1 MSNSKIETLKALV
14 EKNPNNPLGRYG
26 LANEYLKLEMYEEAI
41 NEINAYLKLKDDE
54 GAVYRILGE
63 ALLKLGRKEEAK
75 EAYRK
80 GIETA
85 HRHGHPGMA
94 AEFEE
99 TLELMD

>member
-63 ALLKLGRKEEAK
+63 ALLKLGKKEEAK
-75 EAYRK
+75 EAYRN
-80 GIETA
+80 GIEA
-85 HRHGHPGMA
+85 AQRHGHPGMA

-99 TLELMD
+99 TLELID

>member
-14 EKNPNNPLGRYG
+14 EKNPDNPLGRYG

-41 NEINAYLKLKDDE
+41 MEINAYLKIKDDE

>member
-1 MSNSKIETLKALV
+1 MSDSKIETLRALV

-26 LANEYLKLEMYEEAI
+26 LGEEYIKLEMEEEAN
-41 NEINAYLKLKDDE
+41 NEINSYLKPKDDE

-99 TLELMD
+99 TLELRD

>member
-14 EKNPNNPLGRYG
+14 EKNPDNPLGRYG

-41 NEINAYLKLKDDE
+41 EQVEAYLKLKDDQ
-54 GAVYRILGE
+54 GAVYRMLGE

-75 EAYRK
+75 EAYKK
-80 GIETA
+80 GIEAA

-99 TLELMD
+99 TLELID

>member
-41 NEINAYLKLKDDE
+41 EQVEAYLKLKDDQ
-54 GAVYRILGE
+54 GAVYRMLGE

-75 EAYRK
+75 EAYKK
-80 GIETA
+80 GIEAA

-99 TLELMD
+99 TLELID

>member
-85 HRHGHPGMA
+85 HHHGHPGMA
-94 AEFEE
+94 QEFEE

>member
-1 MSNSKIETLKALV
+1 MSDSKIETLRALV

-26 LANEYLKLEMYEEAI
+26 LANEYIKLEMYEEAI

-63 ALLKLGRKEEAK
+63 ALLKLGKTEEAK

-80 GIETA
+80 GIEA
-85 HRHGHPGMA
+85 ANRHGHPGMA

-99 TLELMD
+99 TLELID

>member
-63 ALLKLGRKEEAK
+63 ALLKLGKKEEAK

-99 TLELMD
+99 TLELVD

>member
-1 MSNSKIETLKALV
+1 MSGSKIETLKALV

-41 NEINAYLKLKDDE
+41 EHIKAYLKLKEDQ
-54 GAVYRILGE
+54 GAVYRMLGE

-75 EAYRK
+75 EAYRN
-80 GIETA
+80 GIEA
-85 HRHGHPGMA
+85 AQRHGHPGMA

-99 TLELMD
+99 TLELID

>member
-14 EKNPNNPLGRYG
+14 EKNPDNPLGRYG

-41 NEINAYLKLKDDE
+41 EQVEAYLKLKDDQ
-54 GAVYRILGE
+54 GAVYRMLGE

-75 EAYRK
+75 EAYKK

-85 HRHGHPGMA
+85 ERHGHPGMA

-99 TLELMD
+99 TLELID